1 MGSPKQNLAL
11 NDSRPTGKVE
21 KYGSNLKAIR
31 GTMRQS
37 ITAYEPLT
45 FDAVEISIVGLMR
58 RGSLYFMYV
67 FEKSEV
73 EPLV

>member
-1 MGSPKQNLAL
+1 M
-11 NDSRPTGKVE
+11 GKVE

-37 ITAYEPLT
+37 ITAYEPLP

-58 RGSLYFMYV
+58 RGNLYFMHV
-67 FEKSEV
+67 FGKSEV
-73 EPLV
+73 EPLI